1 MKTYTLILLKSYTQF
16 HTKYKPLVISTLIDS
31 IKIKGSFFFRSFLL
45 FSDNYI
51 FNNQHLENKPTSVF
65 NSFIIIDYLWT
76 SSLLIQLYMHSVEE
90 ILSFFLSLYFLDS
103 TAFTEIFLILAI
115 FLVSK
120 FNLIR
125 AQNSKS

>member
-1 MKTYTLILLKSYTQF
+1 MKTYTLILLKSHTQF
-16 HTKYKPLVISTLIDS
+16 HTKYKPLFISILSDS
-31 IKIKGSFFFRSFLL
+31 IKIKGSFFFRSLLL
-45 FSDNYI
+45 FNDNYI
-51 FNNQHLENKPTSVF
+51 FNNQHLKNKPTSVF

>member
-65 NSFIIIDYLWT
+65 NSFIFIDYLWT
-76 SSLLIQLYMHSVEE
+76 SSLLIQLYIHSVEE